1 MDFMKTIA
9 KLTLAAAFL
18 LAGSAAVQAQK
29 FGVVNVSEVVMLM
42 PEKDSADVKLQAL
55 QKELMDQLDAVQVEF
70 NTKLQD
76 YQKNKATYSDAVDQM
91 KTKELN
97 DLQTR
102 YQELQ
107 QVAAQQFQKT
117 QGELLTPLI
126 EKAQK
131 AIDKIGNDNGFT
143 LIFNTENAPLA
154 FQNSSVVDVFPLI
167 KKELNLKERPAEDVT
182 AAN

>member
-1 MDFMKTIA
+1 MKTFA

-18 LAGSAAVQAQK
+18 FAGSAAVQAQK
-29 FGVVNVSEVVMLM
+29 FGVINVSEVVMLM
-42 PEKDSADVKLQAL
+42 PEKDSADLKLQAL
-55 QKELMDQLDAVQVEF
+55 QKELTDQLDAVQVEF

-76 YQKNKATYSDAVDQM
+76 FQKNSATYSEAVSQM

-102 YQELQ
+102 YQELS
-107 QVAAQQFQKT
+107 QVAAQQYQKT
-117 QGELLTPLI
+117 QAELLTPLF

-143 LIFNTENAPLA
+143 LIFNTESGPLA
-154 FQNSSVVDVFPLI
+154 FQSSSVTDVFPLI
-167 KKELNLKERPAEDVT
+167 KKELNLKDKPAADAS